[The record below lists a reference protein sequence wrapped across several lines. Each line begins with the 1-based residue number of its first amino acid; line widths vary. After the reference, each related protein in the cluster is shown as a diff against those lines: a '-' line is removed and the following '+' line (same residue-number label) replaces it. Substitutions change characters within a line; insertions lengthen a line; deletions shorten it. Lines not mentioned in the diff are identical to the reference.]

1 MTATGSITTP
11 AILEEMV
18 ARLGGLRQDT
28 QRQWGTLTAGEMV
41 CHIADCSTSI
51 LGRSDSNRPAKHRP
65 ILKWLALYTPIP
77 WTRGRRTPASVDPR
91 RAGTR
96 PGEFESDRRRAIDGL
111 RSLAAAP
118 DGAFPTNH
126 AVFGTM
132 TPRDWRHWAC
142 RHTDYHL
149 KQFGL

>member
-1 MTATGSITTP
+1 VSATGSITTP

-28 QRQWGTLTAGEMV
+28 QRKWGTMTAGEMV
-41 CHIADCSTSI
+41 CHLADCSTSI
-51 LGRSDSNRPAKHRP
+51 LGRSDSKRPARHRP
-65 ILKWLALYTPIP
+65 ILKWLALYTGIP
-77 WTRGRRTPASVDPR
+77 WPRGRRTPASVDPR
-91 RAGTR
+91 RGGTR
-96 PGEFESDRRRAIDGL
+96 PGDFESDRRRAIVEL
-111 RSLAAAP
+111 RNFAAAP
-118 DGAFPTNH
+118 DAAFATSH
-126 AVFGTM
+126 AMFGTM